1 MMGISLFSVP
11 KFRGGAIRS
20 LKLGWAMWAV
30 WTAVLAACW
39 SLGIFERPPKGSKAK
54 TLGVARQYPWFV
66 RAAFGWLV
74 VSALLACAGDSCGW
88 TGASRHAFTVGFLA
102 TLIFALG
109 PRILPSFVNSR
120 ELWSKPLMLAALV
133 LLTAGCALRVGTEP
147 LAYGGAAPAAWNL
160 LPVSAILELAGVT
173 GFAVNFGMTLALP
186 FPAWIEP
193 ESITADLPVYWYI
206 SAYPRTRGI
215 LARAG
220 LVSLAEEGKVP
231 RALSLRAAAAADHVD
246 EQRLLAA
253 LRAYFEQRMARVLRE
268 KRRA

>member
-1 MMGISLFSVP
+1 
-11 KFRGGAIRS
+11 
-20 LKLGWAMWAV
+20 
-30 WTAVLAACW
+30 
-39 SLGIFERPPKGSKAK
+39 
-54 TLGVARQYPWFV
+54 
-66 RAAFGWLV
+66 
-74 VSALLACAGDSCGW
+74 
-88 TGASRHAFTVGFLA
+88 
-102 TLIFALG
+102 
-109 PRILPSFVNSR
+109 
-120 ELWSKPLMLAALV
+120 MLAALV
-133 LLTAGCALRVGTEP
+133 LLTAGCALRVATEP

-173 GFAVNFGMTLALP
+173 GFAVNLGMTLALP

-206 SAYPRTRGI
+206 SAYPRTRGM

-220 LVSLAEEGKVP
+220 LVSLAGEGKVP